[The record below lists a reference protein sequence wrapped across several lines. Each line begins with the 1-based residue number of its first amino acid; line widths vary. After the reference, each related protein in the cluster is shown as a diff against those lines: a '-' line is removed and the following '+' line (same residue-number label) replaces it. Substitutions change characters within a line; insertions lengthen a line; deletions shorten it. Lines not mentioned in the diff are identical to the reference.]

1 MDETVDRGD
10 RHGGIGE
17 DVVPLAKG
25 PVGGDQ
31 QALALVA
38 GGDELEQHAGLG
50 LVLAG
55 IAEVVEDDEV
65 EPVELGDRG
74 LEREVAT
81 GSLEPLDEVGGAGEQ
96 DPVAVLDQGVAE
108 GPGAVTLPATRWAE
122 DQQIGTFS
130 SQVSPAARALR
141 CALLSIGTAVKS
153 KLSKV
158 LPGGR

>member
-1 MDETVDRGD
+1 M
-10 RHGGIGE
+10 
-17 DVVPLAKG
+17 
-25 PVGGDQ
+25 
-31 QALALVA
+31 
-38 GGDELEQHAGLG
+38 
-50 LVLAG
+50 VLAG

-81 GSLEPLDEVGGAGEQ
+81 SSLEPLDEVGGAGEQ

-108 GPGAVTLPATRWAE
+108 PRRLFPATRWAE
-122 DQQIGTFS
+122 DQQIGTFLEPG
-130 SQVSPAARALR
+130 VATAARALR